1 LHDIFRNW
9 DSFGRIGKWAT
20 ELSEYIID
28 FEKRST
34 IKSQIL
40 ADFIAKWM
48 EPQSQV
54 DIVQLSPWIVY
65 CDGAWDSTR
74 VRAATILTSPSG
86 TNLCYT
92 ARF

>member
-28 FEKRST
+28 FEKRSA

-48 EPQSQV
+48 EP
-54 DIVQLSPWIVY
+54 
-65 CDGAWDSTR
+65 
-74 VRAATILTSPSG
+74 
-86 TNLCYT
+86 
-92 ARF
+92 